1 MTSKA
6 KLALAMGVGVAFAF
20 GATTAAQAS
29 KVKRGGVLNLVVGSK
44 IPSFDGHKESTFGM
58 IHPIRPFY
66 SLLLRVDPN
75 NPQSPTAFQ
84 CDVCEGEMPTPTNDG
99 KRYTFKIKKNVT
111 FHDGQKLTAHD
122 VVATHQKIIFPGE
135 GVASVRKGFFGMVEK
150 ISAPDD
156 YTVVFDLKYAS
167 PGFLPALATPFNFI
181 YSKADMEKHGMAWHQ
196 KNINGTG
203 AFAFVQHQPGAF
215 VEGKARAGYHHM
227 GADGKALPY
236 LDGFKAISAPKMAVR
251 VQAIRGDRAAIEF
264 RGFPPKTR
272 DDLVKALG
280 DKITVQEGDWNC
292 MMGASTNVNP
302 TANGGPAWHAAAKD
316 PRVKQALSLA
326 MDRWGGSK
334 YLSKIALVRTVG
346 GVAFPKHPLAATKE
360 ELMKMPSYNPDNKVR
375 RDMAK
380 KLLAEAGQSKLDFK
394 LHNRAVDQ
402 PYKVV
407 GTWMIDQ
414 WKKIG
419 LDIEQQVLPTG
430 PWFDGLRK
438 KKTYQVGIDFNCQSV
453 VNPVVDAAKWIS
465 KDKTGNNYASF
476 IDRQLDEWYDQMN
489 RESDP
494 AKQAEIMRKF
504 ERRALWEQ
512 SHFMVNYWWF
522 KINPHRSYVKGWKQ
536 APSHYLNQHLD
547 QVYLDK

>member
-1 MTSKA
+1 
-6 KLALAMGVGVAFAF
+6 
-20 GATTAAQAS
+20 
-29 KVKRGGVLNLVVGSK
+29 
-44 IPSFDGHKESTFGM
+44 
-58 IHPIRPFY
+58 
-66 SLLLRVDPN
+66 
-75 NPQSPTAFQ
+75 
-84 CDVCEGEMPTPTNDG
+84 
-99 KRYTFKIKKNVT
+99 
-111 FHDGQKLTAHD
+111 
-122 VVATHQKIIFPGE
+122 
-135 GVASVRKGFFGMVEK
+135 MVEK

-167 PGFLPALATPFNFI
+167 PGFLPALATPFNFV
-181 YSKADMEKHGMAWHQ
+181 YSKADMAKHGMAWHA
-196 KNINGTG
+196 KNVNGTG

-215 VEGKARAGYHHM
+215 VEGKARSGYHHM

-236 LDGFKAISAPKMAVR
+236 LDGYKAISAPKMAVR
-251 VQAIRGDRAAIEF
+251 VQAIRGARADIEF

-292 MMGASTNVNP
+292 MMGASTNVGK
-302 TANGGPAWHAAAKD
+302 TANGGPEFHAAAAD
-316 PRVKQALSLA
+316 IRVRQALSLA

-346 GVAFPKHPLAATKE
+346 GVAFPNHSLAATKA
-360 ELMKMPSYNPDNKVR
+360 ELMAMPPYNPDNKFR

-380 KLLAEAGQSKLDFK
+380 KLLAEAGQSNISFK

-453 VNPVVDAAKWIS
+453 VNPVVDAAKFIS
-465 KDKTGNNYASF
+465 ADKTGNNYAGF
-476 IDRQLDEWYDQMN
+476 IDRQIDTWYDEMN
-489 RESDP
+489 REGDP
-494 AKQAEIMRKF
+494 KKQASIMRNF
-504 ERRALWEQ
+504 EKRVLWEK
-512 SHFMVNYWWF
+512 SHFQINYWWF

-547 QVYLDK
+547 QVWLDK

>member
-1 MTSKA
+1 MNSKA
-6 KLALAMGVGVAFAF
+6 KIALAMGGGAAFAV
-20 GATTAAQAS
+20 GATTGAFAD
-29 KVKRGGVLNLVVGSK
+29 KPKRGGMLNLVVGSK

-84 CDVCEGEMPTPTNDG
+84 CDVCEGPIPKPTNNG
-99 KRYTFKIKKNVT
+99 KRYTFKIKKNVS
-111 FHDGQKLTAHD
+111 FHDGQKMTAHD
-122 VVATHQKIIFPGE
+122 VLATHNKLIFPGK

-150 ISAPDD
+150 MSAPDD
-156 YTVVFDLKYAS
+156 YTLVFDRKYAS
-167 PGFLPALATPFNFI
+167 PGFLPALATPFNFV
-181 YSKADMEKHGMAWHQ
+181 YSKADLEKHGMAWHE
-196 KNINGTG
+196 KNVNGTG
-203 AFAFVQHQPGAF
+203 AFAFVPHQPGAF
-215 VEGKARAGYHHM
+215 VEGKARPGYHHM

-236 LDGFKAISAPKMAVR
+236 LDGYKAISAPKMAVR
-251 VQAIRGDRAAIEF
+251 VQAIRGDRAQIEF

-292 MMGASTNVNP
+292 MMGASTNIHT
-302 TANGGPAWHAAAKD
+302 TAMGGKAWHSAAND
-316 PRVKQALSLA
+316 VRVRQALSLA

-346 GVAFPKHPLAATKE
+346 GVAFPKHPLAATKAQ
-360 ELMKMPSYNPDNKVR
+360 LQQMPSYNPDNKAR
-375 RDMAK
+375 RAQAK
-380 KLLAEAGQSKLDFK
+380 KLLADAGVPNLSFK

-465 KDKTGNNYASF
+465 KDKTGNNYAGY
-476 IDRQLDEWYDQMN
+476 IDRTLDKWYDQMN
-489 RESDP
+489 RESNFD
-494 AKQAEIMRKF
+494 KQAEIIRKF
-504 ERRALWEQ
+504 EKRALWEQ

-547 QVYLDK
+547 QVWLDK